1 MQDYK
6 SLKVWQKAHQIVIN
20 IYKITKLFPKEELFC
35 LVSQIRR
42 AAISI
47 PANIAEGAG
56 RGSRIDFNRFLQIS
70 FRSISELEYEL
81 MLSNELGYINKDSY
95 KKIEASIEE
104 VKKMLSGLIKSIKK
118 TIN

>member
-70 FRSISELEYEL
+70 FGSISELEYEL